1 MYQQAVVDTYINKT
15 LVNGTVNKGLF
26 NASGRAFPDVSA
38 LGVDYAI
45 ALAGQFGLV
54 SGTSASSPAFAAII
68 ALINDHRLAAGK
80 TALGFLNLFL
90 YSEAGAS
97 ALNDVT
103 VGSNPGCASPGFP
116 AAQGWDPV
124 RFPYT
129 AFVHD
134 MQRLRH
140 TLHLCIDRSL
150 ALARPTSPSCS
161 PPLWPCRYNAPT
173 YSGSRLV
180 AWRYYKRIQGLC
192 GDLLG
197 HLHGI
202 CVADHSVFRKE
213 YPLLNN

>member
-68 ALINDHRLAAGK
+68 AMINDELIAAGK
-80 TALGFLNLFL
+80 PPLGFLNPWL
-90 YSEAGAS
+90 YSTGAS

-124 RFPYT
+124 RFPRV
-129 AFVHD
+129 A
-134 MQRLRH
+134 
-140 TLHLCIDRSL
+140 
-150 ALARPTSPSCS
+150 CS
-161 PPLWPCRYNAPT
+161 
-173 YSGSRLV
+173 
-180 AWRYYKRIQGLC
+180 
-192 GDLLG
+192 
-197 HLHGI
+197 
-202 CVADHSVFRKE
+202 
-213 YPLLNN
+213 